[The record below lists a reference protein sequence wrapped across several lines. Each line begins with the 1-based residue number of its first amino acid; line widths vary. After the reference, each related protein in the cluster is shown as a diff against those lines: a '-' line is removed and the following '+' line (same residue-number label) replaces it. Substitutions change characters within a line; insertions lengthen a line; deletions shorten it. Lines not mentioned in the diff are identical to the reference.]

1 MSATWVMMIV
11 IWVLVELIEV
21 IRKKNLRS
29 RLKSAAIWSSV
40 ITSLSIVGQM
50 STDQDALVQLAVS
63 LVLTGSVAVV
73 VYFIRVKIQA
83 LLSRDKTKL
92 AEKS

>member
-1 MSATWVMMIV
+1 MMIV
-11 IWVLVELIEV
+11 IWVVVELIEV
-21 IRKKNLRS
+21 VRKKNLRS

-50 STDQDALVQLAVS
+50 STDQNALVQWAVS
-63 LVLTGSVAVV
+63 LLLTGGVAMV

-83 LLSRDKTKL
+83 LFSRKKLSWLKRDKT
-92 AEKS
+92 